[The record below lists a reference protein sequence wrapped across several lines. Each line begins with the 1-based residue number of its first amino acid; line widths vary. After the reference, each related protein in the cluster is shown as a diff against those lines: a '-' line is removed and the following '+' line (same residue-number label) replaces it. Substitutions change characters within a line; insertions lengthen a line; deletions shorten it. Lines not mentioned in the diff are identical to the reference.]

1 MRVKAEDCEEI
12 VTKTIMEG
20 TLVDRLLFQG
30 RTGKT
35 PRKTYK
41 EMAFYNLQNRLVL
54 RNCGRID
61 PEDIEEY
68 IATGG
73 YEGLVKALE
82 IGPEKTLEEVKASGL
97 RGRGGA
103 LLPRFR
109 AAGAPPARGAGA
121 PARHGGRRAAAR
133 CGG

>member
-1 MRVKAEDCEEI
+1 MVTTGCHGFCELGPLVIVYPGGNFYVRVKAEDCEEI

-20 TLVDRLLFQG
+20 KLVDRLLFQG

-68 IATGG
+68 IGN
-73 YEGLVKALE
+73 
-82 IGPEKTLEEVKASGL
+82 
-97 RGRGGA
+97 
-103 LLPRFR
+103 
-109 AAGAPPARGAGA
+109 
-121 PARHGGRRAAAR
+121 RRV
-133 CGG
+133 